1 MRGDTGSGVPEVRG
15 DHGDHGPAVAVRC
28 FGAFEV
34 YLAGEPVVSWSAG
47 KARSLFQY
55 LLVNRGRVVR
65 REKLFETLWPAAA
78 WSSAASSL
86 RVAVHAVR
94 RALEPATSGRP
105 VEIGNLAHGY
115 RLTATDLWLDVDEFD
130 SALRE
135 AHAAEARGSRAR
147 AVAWYRRAARL
158 YTGDFLAGETGDWVV
173 EQREYYRALAL
184 HALASLRADALRRD
198 DHAEVVGLC
207 RRILDIDPY
216 QEETYQTL
224 MVLHARRGEL
234 GQVRNWHRM
243 CVRRLRDDL
252 DVRPTET
259 TRRIFAR
266 GVRGEL
272 RASAPATA
280 RTGRARPGTAPRP
293 RSRPGARPA
302 SWTAGPR
309 R

>member
-1 MRGDTGSGVPEVRG
+1 M
-15 DHGDHGPAVAVRC
+15 
-28 FGAFEV
+28 
-34 YLAGEPVVSWSAG
+34 YLAGEPVVAWNAG

-65 REKLFETLWPAAA
+65 RERLFETLWPAAA

-94 RALEPATSGRP
+94 RALEPPAGGRP
-105 VEIGNLAHGY
+105 VEIASLAHGY

-158 YTGDFLAGETGDWVV
+158 YTGDFLTGETGDWVV

-184 HALASLRADALRRD
+184 QALTSLRADALRRD
-198 DHAEVVGLC
+198 DHAEVLELC

-272 RASAPATA
+272 RTPAPATA
-280 RTGRARPGTAPRP
+280 RAGRARPGTAPRP
-293 RSRPGARPA
+293 RTRPGARPA